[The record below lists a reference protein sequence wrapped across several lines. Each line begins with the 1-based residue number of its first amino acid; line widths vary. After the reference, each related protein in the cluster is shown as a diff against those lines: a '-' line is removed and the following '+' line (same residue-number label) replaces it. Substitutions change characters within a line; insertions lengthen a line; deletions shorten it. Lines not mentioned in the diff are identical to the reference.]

1 MQSLILFAHGA
12 RDPEWAAPLARL
24 REAVLARQPAL
35 DVRLAFLE
43 FMQPGLGEAIDACVA
58 QGATSVVVL
67 PVFLA
72 QGGHVKRELPDLVEA
87 ARRRHPGVSVL
98 LRSAVGEAP
107 EVIDAMAG
115 VALNASQADA
125 PQRT

>member
-24 REAVLARQPAL
+24 REAVLAREPAL

-43 FMQPGLGEAIDACVA
+43 FMQPALAEAIDACVA
-58 QGATSVVVL
+58 HGASAIVVL

-72 QGGHVKRELPDLVEA
+72 QGGHVKRELPDLLDA
-87 ARRRHPGVSVL
+87 ARRRHPAVAIE
-98 LRSAVGEAP
+98 LRPAVGEAAA
-107 EVIDAMAG
+107 VIDAMAI
-115 VALNASQADA
+115 VALDASQGDVT
-125 PQRT
+125 PRT